1 MAKKFSDRLSNDD
14 FGLGDSVDIFL
25 NDDRVG
31 ETAQNTINVNDIKV
45 MPGRRA
51 LDTGKVGELIKSIKE
66 LGLINP
72 ITITEDKVLVAGAHR
87 LQAYIDMGLEDI
99 PVTYLRTEKEILIEL
114 AEIDENLVRSNL
126 HFLENGKALQRRK
139 EIYETLYPE
148 TRRGGDRKSEEVKLR
163 RAQLDINSDID
174 SGIVLSDAEL
184 TPPGKRETSEPPK
197 SFAEDTAMKTGQSAR
212 KIFEDIQI
220 NENLTDKAKDA
231 ILEQDVSK
239 KEALQLS
246 RMNPEIQDSVVDRIA
261 DVGSLSKSI
270 RMANQEAVKAL
281 PTFQPKKQNI
291 ESTLTEEEIQ
301 LEQKRSR
308 NMDRVRETAKHL
320 TYLDGKVLREHEVKS
335 TVQIN
340 KGKNGE
346 YTFRGSSRNRRGDTD
361 YTIPDGYAIYIYNDT
376 ERLILN
382 EQCLIC
388 YLGTDKNKDVPVIID
403 GDVMH
408 EDERKI
414 VEFIK
419 DGGF

>member
-1 MAKKFSDRLSNDD
+1 MAKKYSDRLSDDD

-25 NDDRVG
+25 NDDGVG
-31 ETAQNTINVNDIKV
+31 ETAQNTISVNDIKV

-87 LQAYIDMGLEDI
+87 LQAYKDMGLEDI
-99 PVTYLRTEKEILIEL
+99 PVTYLRTEREILIEL

-148 TRRGGDRKSEEVKLR
+148 TRRGGDRKSENIKLR
-163 RAQLDINSDID
+163 PAQLDLNSGID

-184 TPPGKRETSEPPK
+184 TPPGKQQTNEPPK
-197 SFAEDTAMKTGQSAR
+197 SFAEDTALKTGQSAR

-220 NENLTDKAKDA
+220 NENLTDKAKNA

-246 RMNPEIQDSVVDRIA
+246 RMKPEIQDSVVDRIA

-281 PTFQPKKQNI
+281 PKFQPKKQNI

-320 TYLDGKVLREHEVKS
+320 TFLDGKVLREHEVKS

-361 YTIPDGYAIYIYNDT
+361 YAIPDGYAIYIYNDT

>member
-1 MAKKFSDRLSNDD
+1 MAKKFADRLSNDE
-14 FGLGDSVDIFL
+14 FGLGDSVDVYL

-31 ETAQNTINVNDIKV
+31 KTAQNTISVNDIKV

-51 LDTGKVGELIKSIKE
+51 IDTEKVAELIKSIKE

-72 ITITEDKVLVAGAHR
+72 ITITADNVLVAGAHR
-87 LQAYIDMGLEDI
+87 LQAYKDMGLEEI
-99 PVTYLRTEKEILIEL
+99 PVTYLKTEKEILIEL

-126 HFLENGKALQRRK
+126 HYLENGKALQRRK

-148 TRRGGDRKSEEVKLR
+148 TRRGGDRKSENIKLR
-163 RAQLDINSDID
+163 RARFDINSGID
-174 SGIVLSDAEL
+174 NGIVLSDAEL
-184 TPPGKRETSEPPK
+184 TPKRQQTSESTK
-197 SFAEDTAMKTGQSAR
+197 SFAEDTALKTGLSAR

-220 NENLTDKAKDA
+220 SENLTDKAKNA

-246 RMNPEIQDSVVDRIA
+246 RMKPGTQDSVVDRIA
-261 DVGSLSKSI
+261 AVGSLGKSI
-270 RMANQEAVKAL
+270 QMANREAVKAL
-281 PTFQPKKQNI
+281 PKFGPRKQKI
-291 ESTLTEEEIQ
+291 ETTLTEEEIQ
-301 LEQKRSR
+301 LEQKRRR

-320 TYLDGKVLREHEVKS
+320 TYLDGKVLREHEIKS

-346 YTFRGSSRNRRGDTD
+346 YTFRGSSRIRRGDAD
-361 YTIPDGYAIYIYNDT
+361 YAIPDGYAIYIYNNT

-382 EQCLIC
+382 EHCLIC

-403 GDVMH
+403 GDFMY
-408 EDERKI
+408 K
-414 VEFIK
+414 EFVRLV
-419 DGGF
+419 D